1 MNMGSDWHLY
11 AERKQRH
18 REGNGQVKTGR
29 GWRGALGRRE
39 KPRPTGGPPRARGE
53 ERFFPSLQR
62 DLPSAWP
69 C

>member
-1 MNMGSDWHLY
+1 MNMGSDWYLY
-11 AERKQRH
+11 TERKQRH
-18 REGNGQVKTGR
+18 REGDGRVKTGR
-29 GWRGALGRRE
+29 DWHGAAARRE
-39 KPRPTGGPPRARGE
+39 KPRPTRSSPRARGE